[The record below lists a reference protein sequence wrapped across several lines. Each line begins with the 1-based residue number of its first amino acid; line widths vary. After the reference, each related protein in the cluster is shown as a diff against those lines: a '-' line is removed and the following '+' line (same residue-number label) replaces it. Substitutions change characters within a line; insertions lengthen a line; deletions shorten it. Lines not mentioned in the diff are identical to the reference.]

1 MGPAG
6 RAQVTFKLAAHAA
19 GITEK
24 QLRNWL
30 DKAQVSLQGDDERS
44 EGQWRR
50 FSLVDVVRIGIIGA
64 IVGYGIP
71 VTLAA
76 EIINK
81 RSKEA
86 GRLPNGLPYNN
97 NSIDE
102 RLREFGRYT
111 VTPRQMID
119 MALRGAVLIIS
130 TDAGEHDVPAGTEY
144 QVAGVRCRLGFDAEK
159 NPSKCVNG
167 SLSAPKPDAGDLR
180 HFTLIDV
187 GQIASDVLARLD
199 ADENADEDGE

>member
-50 FSLVDVVRIGIIGA
+50 FSLIDVVRLGIVGA
-64 IVGYGIP
+64 IVGYGVP

-81 RSKEA
+81 RAKEGGA
-86 GRLPNGLPYNN
+86 LSNGLPYNN

-102 RLREFGRYT
+102 RLRQFGKYT

-119 MALRGAVLIIS
+119 MALRGALLIIS
-130 TDAGEHDVPAGTEY
+130 TEDSDTKPVSGEEY
-144 QVAGVRCRLGFDAEK
+144 QVAGFRCRFGFDPDK

-167 SLSAPKPDAGDLR
+167 TFSAPKPDATDLR
-180 HFTLIDV
+180 HFALIDV

-199 ADENADEDGE
+199 EDGVEDA